1 MMKISEDS
9 MHPKLLEI
17 QSALARRP
25 ELTRRHCAVAF
36 EVGGGTIAAWEKAGW
51 VKFPKFKRGVKI

>member
-1 MMKISEDS
+1 